1 MELGYTIT
9 MTDIETTGKRM
20 LWLRQR
26 LGITQVELA
35 RQVNVRQSYISD
47 IEHNRATPSTQV
59 MASIANVLDTS
70 IDYLLLRS
78 DDPLSP
84 NDEEEEDERAATDL
98 ARDALLAEYD
108 RLDEIDQQALHQIA
122 VTLRLAKE
130 RRKTQRVIE

>member
-1 MELGYTIT
+1 MNLGYTIA

-84 NDEEEEDERAATDL
+84 NDEEEDERAATDL

-130 RRKTQRVIE
+130 RRRTTRVIE

>member
-1 MELGYTIT
+1 
-9 MTDIETTGKRM
+9 MTDTDTDTTGQRV

-35 RQVNVRQSYISD
+35 HQVNVRQSYVSD
-47 IEHNRATPSTQV
+47 IEHNRAIPSIQV
-59 MASIANVLDTS
+59 LVSIANVLDTS
-70 IDYLLLRS
+70 IDFLLLRS
-78 DDPLSP
+78 DDPLLP
-84 NDEEEEDERAATDL
+84 NDEEDDERAAADL
-98 ARDALLAEYD
+98 ARDALLDEYD